1 MEPDRNHLIASVAST
16 LALLEVFEQGPGPL
30 PMSAFVEA
38 TGKPK
43 SSVHRMLSTLVHL
56 GFVTQDPAGGGYAL
70 TLKLWRLGMP
80 ALAGLDLSKLSPPH
94 LEALMRAAGETV
106 HMSVLDP
113 SGGVV
118 YVAKVECPKSIRVQT
133 QIGRLNPAWC
143 TATGRSMLA
152 FNEAAAES
160 VLAAP
165 LAPLTD
171 QTVTDPQRL
180 RDILADVRRRG
191 YAVTRGENHADM
203 GGIAAPIRDHC
214 GKVVAACGVAIPV
227 FRMDRE
233 LEQRCVPLVV
243 DAAAAISS
251 ALGYQGHA
259 KERLSYGT

>member
-1 MEPDRNHLIASVAST
+1 MESDRNHLIASVAST
-16 LALLEVFEQGPGPL
+16 LQLLEVFERGPGPI
-30 PMSAFVEA
+30 PMSAFVAA

-43 SSVHRMLSTLVHL
+43 SSVHRMLSTLVNL
-56 GFVTQDPAGGGYAL
+56 GFVAQDSRSGGYRL

-80 ALAGLDLSKLSPPH
+80 ALAELDLSKLSPPH

-152 FNEAAAES
+152 YHDATADA
-160 VLAAP
+160 VLARP

-171 QTVTDPQRL
+171 QTVTDPQQL
-180 RDILADVRRRG
+180 RAILDEVRARG
-191 YAVTRGENHADM
+191 YAVTRGENHSDM
-203 GGIAAPIRDHC
+203 GGIAAPIRDHS
-214 GKVVAACGVAIPV
+214 GQVVASCGIAIPV
-227 FRMDRE
+227 FRMDRS
-233 LEQRCVPLVV
+233 LEERCVPLVV
-243 DAAAAISS
+243 EAAAAISS
-251 ALGYQGHA
+251 ELGYQARA
-259 KERLSYGT
+259 KEKLSYGT

>member
-1 MEPDRNHLIASVAST
+1 
-16 LALLEVFEQGPGPL
+16 VFERGPGPL
-30 PMSAFVEA
+30 PMNAFVEA

-56 GFVTQDPAGGGYAL
+56 GFVSQDGRSGGYSL

-80 ALAGLDLSKLSPPH
+80 ALAELDLSKLSPRH

-152 FNEAAAES
+152 FHDAAADA
-160 VLAAP
+160 VLAGP
-165 LAPLTD
+165 LAPLND
-171 QTVTDPQRL
+171 HTVTDPQRL
-180 RDILADVRRRG
+180 RAILDDVRALG

-203 GGIAAPIRDHC
+203 GGIAAPIRDYS
-214 GKVVAACGVAIPV
+214 GKVVASCGIAIPV
-227 FRMDRE
+227 FRMDRS

-243 DAAAAISS
+243 EAAAAIS
-251 ALGYQGHA
+251 AELGYQLRA
-259 KERLSYGT
+259 KETLSYGT